1 MGYWREFTFHKSPV
15 GWLTPSVDPRH
26 TPAPKFPLAAE
37 PGIKANRARSSIE
50 QQQQQRVVAIDF
62 AVLMLTGR
70 VLHGQVVFSCRRRP
84 DMSSAQTQAQTLTRK
99 PMYVTDSRT
108 YCLLCLVSTAQ
119 RSAAQRSTNR
129 LGHVETEARQVFVK
143 FRVPCLLF
151 PAARHGLPH
160 EQNLGRH
167 R

>member
-1 MGYWREFTFHKSPV
+1 MGYWREFTFQKRPV
-15 GWLTPSVDPRH
+15 RWLTPS
-26 TPAPKFPLAAE
+26 
-37 PGIKANRARSSIE
+37 PGIKANRARSSVE
-50 QQQQQRVVAIDF
+50 QQQRVVAIDF
-62 AVLMLTGR
+62 AVLTPTGR

-84 DMSSAQTQAQTLTRK
+84 DMSSAQTQAQTLTTK

-108 YCLLCLVSTAQ
+108 HCLLCL
-119 RSAAQRSTNR
+119 RSTNR
-129 LGHVETEARQVFVK
+129 LGRVETEARQALVK
-143 FRVPCLLF
+143 FRIPCLLF